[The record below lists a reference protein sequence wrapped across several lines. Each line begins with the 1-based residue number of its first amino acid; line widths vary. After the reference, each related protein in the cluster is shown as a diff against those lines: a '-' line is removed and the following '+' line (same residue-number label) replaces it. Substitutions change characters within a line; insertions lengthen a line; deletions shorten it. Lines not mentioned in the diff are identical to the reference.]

1 MSDRPSPLAPLRNRD
16 FRQFWIT
23 SQVSNFGGLVQGVAA
38 GWMMTSLT
46 ADPGMIAL
54 VQAST
59 SLPILLFSL
68 SAGALADSFDRR
80 HVMLVAQAVMLVV
93 SLGLMGASWA
103 DLLTPWTLLTFT
115 FLIGVGTALNN
126 PSWQASVGDL
136 VPRDQV
142 PEAVSL
148 SGIGFNLMRSVGP
161 AVGGAIVA
169 TFGAAVA
176 FAVNAVCYLPF
187 IATLLRWNPARPPQP
202 LPREPFVTALGSGLR
217 YAAMSPAILRVLARS
232 FLFGFG
238 AVACLALL
246 PIVARNQMQ
255 GGALTYGLL
264 LGGFGM
270 GAIGGGFVNPRIR
283 ARLSGEGVVRVAF
296 LGFALGVAGL
306 AVSPNLWTGLPATAL
321 AGACWVLALS
331 LFNVTVQLSSPRWV
345 VGRAL
350 ALYQMATFGG
360 MALGSWVWG
369 LLAGGVDLPS
379 ALWIAAATLLIGS
392 ALGVVLPLPGFG
404 KADLSPS
411 DQFRVP
417 DLHLDLR
424 GRSGPIMV
432 MIDYQIAE
440 EDIPEFLTV
449 MAERRR
455 IRRRDGARQWVLLRD
470 LEHPEQWSESYHV
483 ATWDEYQRHNMR
495 RTKADADVMDKLY
508 RLHRG
513 TDRPRVHRM
522 IERQSV
528 HSHKEFPLKDNL

>member
-16 FRQFWIT
+16 FRRFWVT

-46 ADPGMIAL
+46 EDPGMIAL

-59 SLPILLFSL
+59 TLPILLFSL

-80 HVMLVAQAVMLVV
+80 HVLLVAQAVMLVV

-136 VPRDQV
+136 VPREQV

-148 SGIGFNLMRSVGP
+148 NGIGFNLMRSVGP

-169 TFGAAVA
+169 SFGAAAA

-187 IATLLRWNPARPPQP
+187 IATLLRWNPDRPHQP
-202 LPREPFVTALGSGLR
+202 LAREPFVTALGSGLR
-217 YAAMSPAILRVLARS
+217 YVAMSPALLSVLARS

-255 GGALTYGLL
+255 GGAVTYGLL
-264 LGGFGM
+264 LGGFGR
-270 GAIGGGFVNPRIR
+270 GAIGGGFINPRIR
-283 ARLSGEGVVRVAF
+283 GWLTGEGVVRVAF
-296 LGFALGVAGL
+296 LGFAAGVAGL
-306 AVSPNLWTGLPATAL
+306 AFSPNLWAGLPATAL

-345 VGRAL
+345 VGRAV
-350 ALYQMATFGG
+350 AMYQMATFGG

-369 LLAGGVDLPS
+369 QFAGSLGLPQ
-379 ALWIAAATLLIGS
+379 ALCVAAGFLLIG
-392 ALGVVLPLPGFG
+392 AAMGLALPLPAFG

-411 DQFRVP
+411 DAFRVP
-417 DLHLDLR
+417 DVQLDLR

-432 MIDYQIAE
+432 MIDYLIAT
-440 EDIPEFLTV
+440 EDIAEFLTV

-455 IRRRDGARQWVLLRD
+455 IRRRDGARNWVLLRD
-470 LEHPEQWSESYHV
+470 LEHPEQWTESYHV

-495 RTKADADVMDKLY
+495 RTKADADVMDRLHQ
-508 RLHRG
+508 LHRG
-513 TDRPRVHRM
+513 PDRPRVHRM

-528 HSHKEFPLKDNL
+528 YSHKEFPLKDQH

>member
-1 MSDRPSPLAPLRNRD
+1 MTVRPSPFLPLHNRD
-16 FRQFWIT
+16 FRRFWIAN
-23 SQVSNFGGLVQGVAA
+23 QVASFGGLVQGVAA
-38 GWMMTSLT
+38 GWLMTSLT
-46 ADPGMIAL
+46 DQASMIAL

-68 SAGALADSFDRR
+68 TAGALADSFDRR
-80 HVMLVAQAVMLVV
+80 HVMLVAQAVMLSV
-93 SLGLMGASWA
+93 SLALIWA
-103 DLLTPWTLLTFT
+103 AWAGILTPWALLGFT
-115 FLIGVGTALNN
+115 FLIGIGIALNI

-136 VPRDQV
+136 VPREQV

-148 SGIGFNLMRSVGP
+148 NGIGVNLMRSIGP
-161 AVGGAIVA
+161 ALGGAIVA
-169 TFGAAVA
+169 TLGVATA

-187 IATLLRWNPARPPQP
+187 IVTLLRWKPQRPHQL
-202 LPREPFVTALGSGLR
+202 LPREPFAMALGSGLR
-217 YAAMSPAILRVLARS
+217 YAAMSPNILRVLARS

-246 PIVARNQMQ
+246 PIIARNQMQ
-255 GGALTYGLL
+255 GGPLTYGLL
-264 LGGFGM
+264 LGSFGL
-270 GAIGGGFVNPRIR
+270 GAIGGGLINPRMR
-283 ARLSGEGVVRVAF
+283 QWLGNEALVRLAF
-296 LGFALGVAGL
+296 LGFAIGIGGL
-306 AVSPNLWTGLPATAL
+306 ALGRNVMQGLPATAL
-321 AGACWVLALS
+321 AGACWVMALS
-331 LFNVTVQLSSPRWV
+331 LFNVTVQMSSPRWV

-360 MALGSWVWG
+360 MALGAWVWG
-369 LLAGGVDLPS
+369 MLAGGIGLPVTLCFAS
-379 ALWIAAATLLIGS
+379 ATLVIGA
-392 ALGVVLPLPGFG
+392 ALGLALPLPGFG
-404 KADLSPS
+404 KVDLSPS

-455 IRRRDGARQWVLLRD
+455 IRRRDGARHWVLLRD
-470 LEHPEQWSESYHV
+470 LEHPGQWSESYHV

-495 RTKADADVMDKLY
+495 RTKADADVMEKLH

-513 TDRPRVHRM
+513 PERPRVHRM

-528 HSHKEFPLKDNL
+528 YSHMDFPLKESL